1 MRRRTLFWQMYPY
14 FLIPILLS
22 LFILSWLTAG
32 IVKQL
37 YLDRVK
43 ADLEVRCRLLLI
55 RMDTD
60 APLMNRNSLQPLAE
74 SLSAETGSRFTVILP
89 DGTVTADSESDP
101 SAMDNHLSRPEIAA
115 ALQGKTGTRTRY
127 SYTVG
132 QNMMYV
138 AVPVIRESSI
148 AGVVRGAVS
157 VSDLAVSLRTLYRRI
172 GLVGLLLALGIAIL
186 NLILTWRIQK
196 PLNELHQTAQKIGA
210 GDLSHR
216 VHLARPREFVTLANT
231 MNEMAETLQ
240 DRVDAVTRQRN
251 EFESILTGMQE
262 GILLVDTDER
272 LIQINRAARL
282 LFGVSEKAENVPV
295 QEVIRN
301 TDIIQFIRD
310 SLTRSRPMDME
321 ITLQRRPERILQMH
335 ATPLYNGPEQ
345 TGAVI
350 VLNDITRFRNL
361 ENIRREFVANVS
373 HELKTPITAIKG
385 SVETLLDEKKPDA
398 KTSARFLEIIQKH
411 AQRLHLIIEDLL
423 SLSRLES
430 QGEKTPIEM
439 KPGDVKRVVEE
450 AVTVCRNKARENKV
464 HLKLEAEEPLPRVIN
479 APLLEEAVVNLIDN
493 AVKYSENGKTVTVRV
508 FRENHSICIQVEDQG
523 CGIAAEH
530 VPRIFERFYRVDRAR
545 SRAVGGTGLG
555 LAIVKHIVQVH
566 GGEVSVESRE
576 NEGSTFRIVLPE
588 K

>member
-1 MRRRTLFWQMYPY
+1 MQRRTLFWQMYPY

-43 ADLEVRCRLLLI
+43 ADLEIRCRLLSV

-60 APLMNRNSLQPLAE
+60 AADMNRNSLQALVE
-74 SLSAETGSRFTVILP
+74 SLSAETGTRFTVILP

-101 SAMDNHLSRPEIAA
+101 AEMDNHLSRPEIAA
-115 ALQGKTGTRTRY
+115 ALRGETGTRTRY
-127 SYTVG
+127 SYTLG
-132 QNMMYV
+132 QNMFYV

-157 VSDLAVSLRTLYRRI
+157 VSELSVSLRAIYRRI
-172 GLVGLLLALGIAIL
+172 GLVGLLLALGIAVL

-196 PLNELHQTAQKIGA
+196 PLNELHQAAQDIGA
-210 GDLSHR
+210 GDLSRR
-216 VHLARPREFVTLANT
+216 VHLSRPREFVTLANT
-231 MNEMAETLQ
+231 MNEMAETIK
-240 DRVDAVTRQRN
+240 DRVNAVTRQKN

-262 GILLVDTDER
+262 GILLIDAEER
-272 LIQINRAARL
+272 IIQINRAARL
-282 LFGVSEKAENVPV
+282 LFGAAEITENIPV

-301 TDIIQFIRD
+301 TDIIQFIRN

-321 ITLQRRPERILQMH
+321 ITLHRRPELILQMH
-335 ATPLYNGPEQ
+335 ATPLYDGPNQ

-398 KTSARFLEIIQKH
+398 ATSARFLEIIRKH
-411 AQRLHLIIEDLL
+411 ARRLHLIIEDLL
-423 SLSRLES
+423 SLSRLETH
-430 QGEKTPIEM
+430 GEEAPIDMKT
-439 KPGDVKRVVEE
+439 GDVKRVVEE
-450 AVTVCRNKARENKV
+450 AVTVCRNKALEKKV
-464 HLKLEAEEPLPRVIN
+464 DLIFVASDPLPRDLN
-479 APLLEEAVVNLIDN
+479 SPLLEEAVVNLIDN
-493 AVKYSENGKTVTVRV
+493 AIKYSEAGKTVTVRAL
-508 FRENHSICIQVEDQG
+508 RKNDSILIEVADQG
-523 CGIAAEH
+523 CGIAPEH
-530 VPRIFERFYRVDRAR
+530 LPRIFERFYRVGRAR